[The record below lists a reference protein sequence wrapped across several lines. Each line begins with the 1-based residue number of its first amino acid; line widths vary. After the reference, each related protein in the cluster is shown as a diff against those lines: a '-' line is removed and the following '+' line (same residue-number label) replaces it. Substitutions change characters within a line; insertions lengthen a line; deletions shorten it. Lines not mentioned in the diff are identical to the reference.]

1 MTPRERAGI
10 KMNQAKKKNLE
21 KKGWRVGTVAEL
33 LKLTPDESA
42 YIEMKIALSQSV
54 RARRADKRLTQMQLA
69 RLLKSSQSRVA
80 KIESGDKSVSLDLLV
95 RSLVILGAS
104 RRDLAQ
110 VIAG

>member
-1 MTPRERAGI
+1 
-10 KMNQAKKKNLE
+10 MNQAKQKRLE
-21 KKGWRVGTVAEL
+21 KKGWRVGSVAEL
-33 LKLTPDESA
+33 LALTPDESA

-80 KIESGDKSVSLDLLV
+80 KIEAGDKSVSLDLLV